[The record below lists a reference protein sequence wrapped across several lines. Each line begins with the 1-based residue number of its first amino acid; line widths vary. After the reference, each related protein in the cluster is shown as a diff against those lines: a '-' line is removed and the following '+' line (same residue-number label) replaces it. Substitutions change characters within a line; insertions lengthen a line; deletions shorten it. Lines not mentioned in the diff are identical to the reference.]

1 MFIVNYC
8 FIYFTTLCSI
18 LEQINALV
26 ITIICGHVRMDNLVN
41 EMQKVDIVHM
51 YVCMRMYVCMYVY
64 RYVCMR
70 PKEVLHS
77 TILYS

>member
-1 MFIVNYC
+1 
-8 FIYFTTLCSI
+8 
-18 LEQINALV
+18 
-26 ITIICGHVRMDNLVN
+26 MDNLVN